1 MSKLDYFKQI
11 LNERILVLDGAMG
24 TQIQLQGLS
33 EVDFRGE
40 RFANHPVNLQGNNDV
55 LSLTL
60 PQVIEQIHTQYLKA
74 GAHIIETNSF
84 NANSI
89 SQDEYGLGEYTYEIN
104 LAAAQVA
111 RRAVDAFVGTNKS
124 QPRFVA
130 GSMGPTGRMASLSDD
145 VANPRSRG
153 VTFQQL
159 ADAYYTQAKGLIDG
173 GADLLLVETV
183 FDTLNAKAALFAISL
198 LGDELGETIPTV
210 VSATISDSSG
220 RLLSGQTIEAFVQSV
235 SHFPLLAIGLNCS
248 LGAEQ
253 LEPFMKRLTAITNV
267 PISVHPNAGLPD
279 SCGCY
284 HESPQQMA
292 QTISHYLQSGKVSIV
307 GGCCG
312 TTPAHIVAIAEV
324 ASRFRPQVKQQVRE
338 SFSLAGLEPLKNS
351 KAIGFV
357 AVGEKTN
364 VAGSRRFAKLI
375 AQGHWDAAVSI
386 ARAQVDA
393 GADLLDVC
401 MDDALLN
408 APEAMENFLRHL
420 SADPDVARVPV
431 MVDSSDFS
439 VIETGL
445 RCLQGRS
452 VVNSISLRD
461 GDVAFVERAKLI
473 KRYGAAVIV
482 MLADDHGQAVT
493 TERRVSIA
501 ERCYRLLTG
510 EAGYLPHEI
519 IFDPNVL
526 TIGTG
531 MTEHAGYALSFIESC
546 RIISQKFP
554 GVIISG
560 GVSNLSFAFRG
571 NNHLRE
577 SLHAVF
583 LHHAREAG
591 LGMAIIN
598 PETLPALSDVDAT
611 LRELCEDL
619 ILNRRSDAT
628 ERLIAFSK
636 QVHSKIESHVR
647 HNLWEDLAPR
657 ERLEYAIEYG
667 EVVHL
672 ANDVSKMLLELGS
685 AISVVEG
692 PLMSAMKRVGQ
703 RFNAGELFLSQV
715 VKSARAMKV
724 AVSVLEPYFD
734 DSASPTGYSAGTVV
748 LATVKGDV
756 HDIGKNIVSVVLSCN
771 GFRIV
776 DLGVMVPAED
786 IVAAVKRE
794 DAIIVGISGLIS
806 PSLAQM
812 EQVAHELNAVGIRI
826 PLLIGG
832 AATSEQYVTQRLNP
846 IYKGPVI
853 YASDASQAAVSAMEL
868 SRSKV
873 FNEPPEHQK
882 GNETPEHLKGNETP
896 EHQKGNLEKDVDSSD
911 ESDFI
916 AYNHAQ
922 HNPFQIDW
930 SDYKPVHPRDS
941 GLYTLTDYPISE
953 LEQYINWTE
962 FFHTWGIPGRFPAI
976 FSHPKKGLEAQVIYS
991 DARKMLLQLDDQK
1004 LIRANGV
1011 VQVFPAC
1018 SQGDDIIL
1026 FDSPERSRVL
1036 AVLPQL
1042 RNQQHKKEGN
1052 ANTSLADFVAP
1063 LDAGVTDYLAL
1074 FALTAGIGAD
1084 TYAESLDAN
1093 NDEYHKLMLKV
1104 LTDRLAEAFAERLHQ
1119 KVRTDI
1125 WGYTANEQV
1134 TIDDMLRGH
1143 YVGIRPAPGYPIC
1156 PDHRQRQTI
1165 FRLLNA
1171 TRQTGISLTESMAMN
1186 PASSVSG
1193 FMLANPKAHYFNV
1206 GPVQPDQLESYA
1218 RRLNITVN
1226 EVLTLLNNQ

>member
-1 MSKLDYFKQI
+1 MSKLDFFRQI
-11 LNERILVLDGAMG
+11 LAERILVLDGAMG
-24 TQIQLQGLS
+24 TQIQQKGLT
-33 EVDFRGE
+33 EEHFKGQ

-55 LSLTL
+55 LSVTY
-60 PQVIEQIHTQYLKA
+60 PQVIEDIHTQYLQA
-74 GAHIIETNSF
+74 GAHIVETNSF
-84 NANSI
+84 NANAI
-89 SQDEYGLGEYTYEIN
+89 SQDEYGLAEFTYEIN
-104 LAAAQVA
+104 RAAAQAA
-111 RRAVDAFVGTNKS
+111 RRAVDAFVGANPT
-124 QPRFVA
+124 QQRFVA
-130 GSMGPTGRMASLSDD
+130 GSIGPTGRLASLSDD

-159 ADAYYTQAKGLIDG
+159 ADAYYTQAKGLVDC

-183 FDTLNAKAALFAISL
+183 FDTLNAKAALFAISQL
-198 LGDELGETIPTV
+198 SDELGETIPTV
-210 VSATISDSSG
+210 VSGTISDSSG
-220 RLLSGQTIEAFVQSV
+220 RLLSGQTIEAFVHSLN
-235 SHFPLLAIGLNCS
+235 HFPLLAIGLNCA

-253 LEPFMKRLTAITNV
+253 LEPFIKRLAAVANV

-292 QTISHYLQSGKVSIV
+292 STISRYLKSGRVAIV

-312 TTPAHIVAIAEV
+312 TTPAHIAAIADV
-324 ASRFRPQVKQQVRE
+324 ASRFKPGAG
-338 SFSLAGLEPLKNS
+338 SNANGHFTLAGLEPLQSAKGF
-351 KAIGFV
+351 GFV

-364 VAGSRRFAKLI
+364 VAGSLRFAKLV
-375 AQGHWDAAVSI
+375 AQGDWDTAVSI

-393 GADLLDVC
+393 GAEVLDVC

-420 SADPDVARVPV
+420 SSDPDVARVPI
-431 MVDSSDFS
+431 MVDSSDFT

-461 GDVAFVERAKLI
+461 GDAAFVERAKLI

-482 MLADDHGQAVT
+482 MLADEEGQAVT

-501 ERCYRLLTG
+501 QRSYQLLTNG
-510 EAGYLPHEI
+510 AGYLPHEI

-526 TIGTG
+526 TVGTG
-531 MTEHAGYALSFIESC
+531 MAEHASYALSFIESC
-546 RIISQKFP
+546 RIISQKCP
-554 GVIISG
+554 GAIISG

-577 SLHAVF
+577 ALHAVF
-583 LHHAREAG
+583 LHHAKEAG
-591 LGMAIIN
+591 LSMAIIN
-598 PETLPALSDVDAT
+598 PETLPSITDIDIT

-628 ERLIAFSK
+628 ERLIAHSK
-636 QVHSKIESHVR
+636 QLGTKVEAQVK
-647 HNLWEDLAPR
+647 HNQWEDLAPR
-657 ERLEYAIEYG
+657 QRLEYAIEHG
-667 EVVHL
+667 EVAHL
-672 ANDVSKMLLELGS
+672 TSDVSKVLLEQGS
-685 AISVVEG
+685 AIGVVEG
-692 PLMSAMKRVGQ
+692 PMMSAMKRVGQ

-724 AVSVLEPYFD
+724 AVNVLEPYFD
-734 DSASPTGYSAGTVV
+734 DSTSAAGYSAGTVV

-771 GFRIV
+771 GFRVV

-794 DAIIVGISGLIS
+794 GASIVGVSGLIS

-812 EQVAHELNAVGIRI
+812 EHVAQELNAAGISI

-832 AATSEQYVTQRLNP
+832 AATSEQYVAQRLKP
-846 IYKGPVI
+846 IYNGRVV
-853 YASDASQAAVSAMEL
+853 YTSDASQAAIAALELARSVSSSQPL
-868 SRSKV
+868 H
-873 FNEPPEHQK
+873 HQEEK
-882 GNETPEHLKGNETP
+882 KETGVTA
-896 EHQKGNLEKDVDSSD
+896 QSDSG
-911 ESDFI
+911 FI
-916 AYNHAQ
+916 SYVEAQ
-922 HNPFQIDW
+922 RNPFRVDW
-930 SDYKPVHPRDS
+930 ASYKPAKPKVSELCTFANYP
-941 GLYTLTDYPISE
+941 LTD
-953 LEQYINWTE
+953 LERYINWTE

-976 FSHPKKGLEAQVIYS
+976 FSHPQKGDEAKSIYS
-991 DARKMLLQLDDQK
+991 DAKMMLLQIDEQK
-1004 LIRANGV
+1004 QICANGV

-1026 FDSPERSRVL
+1026 FDSPERTRVL

-1042 RNQQHKKEGN
+1042 RNQQRKGEGAAN
-1052 ANTSLADFVAP
+1052 ASLADFVAP
-1063 LDAGVTDYLAL
+1063 LSHGVTDYVAL
-1074 FALTAGIGAD
+1074 FAVTAGIGAD
-1084 TYAESLDAN
+1084 ALAESLGAKG
-1093 NDEYHKLMLKV
+1093 DEYHKLMLKV
-1104 LTDRLAEAFAERLHQ
+1104 LTDRLAEAFAEQLHH

-1125 WGYTANEQV
+1125 WGYAANEQLTV
-1134 TIDDMLRGH
+1134 DDMLRGR

-1156 PDHRQRQTI
+1156 PDHRLRRTI
-1165 FRLLNA
+1165 FQLLDA
-1171 TRQTGISLTESMAMN
+1171 TQQTGITLTESLAMN
-1186 PASSVSG
+1186 PASSVAG
-1193 FMLANPKAHYFNV
+1193 FMLANPKAQYFGV

-1218 RRLNITVN
+1218 ARWNTSVT